1 MNLAA
6 LVLSLALS
14 APPQPTSPTMYRA
27 HFTAAGAICS
37 TPGTAGSCKVLNEAV
52 ANGLA
57 ATRTFVL
64 PVAGFSKTTIQVDLT
79 RVAAT
84 DVQLTCTA
92 SLDGGGHYASITA
105 TKITGGTGTVTAYH
119 DVYATTSTGNVLF
132 EYDTRTYDSMQ
143 CVVSS
148 TAGTTDTYPVFAVGA
163 VGQ

>member
-1 MNLAA
+1 MNAI
-6 LVLSLALS
+6 LALLLLAS
-14 APPQPTSPTMYRA
+14 PPLPVAPAMSKIQ
-27 HFTAAGAICS
+27 FTAAGAVC
-37 TPGTAGSCKVLNEAV
+37 TVAAASCKVLNEAV

-64 PVAGFSKTTIQVDLT
+64 PVAGFSKVSIQVDLT

-119 DVYATTSTGNVLF
+119 DSYATTSTGNVLF
-132 EYDTRTYDSMQ
+132 EYDTRTYGSMQ
-143 CVVSS
+143 CVVGS
-148 TAGTTDTYPVFAVGA
+148 TAGTTDTYTVFAVAA